1 MNLKIKEGFGTSAN
15 CYQDALKI
23 RHLVFVNEQ
32 HVPLELE
39 IDHEDA
45 ADYFVGYLNQTPV
58 ATARVTVQSDGA
70 WHIQRVAVPKEYR
83 QRGFA
88 SQILQY
94 IEQTARNK
102 QVPYL
107 TLGAQDHAQG
117 FYLKLGYQVIGDG
130 FLDAGIKHHR
140 MDKKLQ

>member
-1 MNLKIKEGFGTSAN
+1 MNLKITEGFGTSAN

-39 IDHEDA
+39 IDNEER
-45 ADYFVGYLNQTPV
+45 ADYFVGYLDQTPV
-58 ATARVTVQSDGA
+58 ATARVTSQKDGA
-70 WHIQRVAVPKEYR
+70 WHIQRVAVLIEYR

-88 SQILQY
+88 SQILRY
-94 IEQTARNK
+94 IEQVARK
-102 QVPYL
+102 EQVPYL
-107 TLGAQDHAQG
+107 TLGAQDQAQG

-130 FLDAGIKHHR
+130 FVDAGIKHHQ
-140 MDKKLQ
+140 MNKKLQ